1 MRGGRVSR
9 PTCRLSTGDGGVRGG
24 GGERGRG

>member
-9 PTCRLSTGDGGVRGG
+9 PTRRLSTGDGGVRGG